1 MTVVRATNE
10 HGVWSRRLGFLVA
23 GVLVGLVLAASSLAW
38 AHAFPDHSE
47 PRVGSEVKAS
57 PSSVK
62 IWFDSEL
69 EPLFST
75 IEVFDSQE
83 NKVDKGDGGVNSD
96 DHSLLE
102 ASVPP
107 LAAGRYT
114 VSWRVVARDGHP
126 TEGRFPF
133 TVSGGP

>member
-1 MTVVRATNE
+1 MA
-10 HGVWSRRLGFLVA
+10 A
-23 GVLVGLVLAASSLAW
+23 GGILTGLLLFSSSMAW

-47 PRVGSEVKAS
+47 PRVGSDLKAP

-75 IEVFDSQE
+75 IEVFDAQQH
-83 NKVDKGDGGVNSD
+83 KVDNGDGGVNAK

-102 ASVPP
+102 VTVSS
-107 LAAGRYT
+107 LAPGAYT
-114 VSWRVVARDGHP
+114 VSWRVVSHDGHP

-133 TVSGGP
+133 TVSGAR